1 MNGFDALILGAV
13 QGIAEFLPISSSGHL
28 VLLENFLGLDFE
40 SLKSFDVAVHMGTLL
55 AIFLYFRKDIW
66 EMIKALGRL
75 FIGKLK
81 VTDFYGKMIVFIIIG
96 TIPAVLLGLFA
107 GDAIDSYFRNP
118 HQVAINI
125 LVVAFIFLIGE
136 WVYKKYYNNNF
147 KVLTWG
153 KSLVIGIA
161 QSIALVPGVSR
172 SGASIV
178 TGLFQGIRREEAAR
192 FSFLLGIPAILG
204 AGLLTFLKVRKG
216 LGAPVEMSN
225 LIIGFSSSFIFG
237 IVSIAFL
244 MRFLKKHSLTVF
256 AVYRIL
262 LAVAVLFI

>member
-1 MNGFDALILGAV
+1 MNGLDALILGSV

-28 VLLENFLGLDFE
+28 VLLENYLGLDFE

-55 AIFLYFRKDIW
+55 AILIYFWKDIW
-66 EMIKALGRL
+66 EMVKAIGRL
-75 FIGKLK
+75 CIGRLQS
-81 VTDFYGKMIVFIIIG
+81 TDFYGKMILFIIIG

-107 GDAIDSYFRNP
+107 GDAIDEYFRNP
-118 HQVAINI
+118 RQVAINI
-125 LVVAFIFLIGE
+125 FVVALVFLIGE

-147 KVLTWG
+147 KAITWP
-153 KSLVIGIA
+153 KALIIGIA

-178 TGLFQGIRREEAAR
+178 AGLFQGVRRDEAAR

-204 AGLLTFLKVRKG
+204 AGLFTFVNVRNG
-216 LGAPVEMSN
+216 DSAPVEMLN
-225 LIIGFSSSFIFG
+225 LIIGFSSSFVFG
-237 IVSIAFL
+237 IASIALL
-244 MRFLKKHSLTVF
+244 MKFLKKHTLAVF

-262 LAVAVLFI
+262 LAGVLLI